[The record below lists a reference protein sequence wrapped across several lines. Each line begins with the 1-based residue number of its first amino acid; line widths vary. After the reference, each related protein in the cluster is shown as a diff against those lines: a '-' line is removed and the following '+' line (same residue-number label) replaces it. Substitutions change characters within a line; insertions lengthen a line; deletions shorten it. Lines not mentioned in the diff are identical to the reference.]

1 MTDIESLPKDDSFL
15 KDDPLN
21 TAFYLDSSSESISR
35 HINENTSYVS
45 VRQSNSYCVHNLN
58 EQSAEKVII
67 DLEIGSWILWVYKD
81 DLINKKLN
89 AITIRTDEG
98 IIHHKDFLF
107 QSNFQESEVY
117 EIDIEKT
124 YIKNIN
130 KLYARK
136 TYESMKDYLVV
147 LNKIYGLDLDKQV
160 IYEDDNDF
168 C

>member
-1 MTDIESLPKDDSFL
+1 MLSTTEDV
-15 KDDPLN
+15 LN
-21 TAFYLDSSSESISR
+21 TAFSLDESFVS

-45 VRQSNSYCVHNLN
+45 SSDSYCIHNLN
-58 EQSAEKVII
+58 EQSAEKVINS
-67 DLEIGSWILWVYKD
+67 LKIGSWILWIYKD

-107 QSNFQESEVY
+107 QSNFQEPEVC
-117 EIDIEKT
+117 EIDVEKT
-124 YIKNIN
+124 YIKNKD
-130 KLYARK
+130 KLYAKK
-136 TYESMKDYLVV
+136 TYKTMKDYLVV

-168 C
+168 I

>member
-1 MTDIESLPKDDSFL
+1 MKDIKSIPNSEPLPKEDL
-15 KDDPLN
+15 LN
-21 TAFYLDSSSESISR
+21 TAFYLDSSSESTTR

-45 VRQSNSYCVHNLN
+45 QSNSYCIHNLN
-58 EQSAEKVII
+58 EQSAEKVITN
-67 DLEIGSWILWVYKD
+67 LEIGSWILWVYKD
-81 DLINKKLN
+81 DLIKKKLN

-107 QSNFQESEVY
+107 QSNFQEPEVC
-117 EIDIEKT
+117 EIDVEKT
-124 YIKNIN
+124 YIKNKN
-130 KLYARK
+130 KLYAKK
-136 TYESMKDYLVV
+136 TYKTMKDYLIV